1 MSFLLYPARE
11 RAVPQDGAPLL
22 WELGP
27 YRVLFQRPEHG
38 TTGALLARRTDADGA
53 EGGEVLIHQLPA
65 GSVAREGA
73 SALFHE
79 EWRRVTRLA
88 HPNVLRTLDV
98 WLDVTP
104 GGQEAPGPRP
114 LFFQLVTEYVPG
126 ETLSTVLAALE
137 GRGSRMPVPLALEV
151 LTQVAHGL
159 HAAHEAVD
167 AEGRPLGVVHR
178 DVAPA
183 HVVLGYDGA
192 VKLGGFGMGSAAVQ
206 LMPGPLFKHVGSQP
220 PEVQR
225 KGGGSGDRRADVYGL
240 GVTLYE
246 ALTGVDPFRRAVDFD
261 SLKAAMSA
269 DAPPPSHHRPELP
282 AAVDAVV
289 MRAMAP
295 RPEDRY
301 PSAADFARALV
312 ELRAAFP
319 LESGREALVGFLR
332 DLFGEE
338 RIRARTHLPGMEA
351 LLARAAAAA
360 ALETFSSREPE
371 APAPPATGI
380 RRFVPSSRL
389 LILYAGGL
397 MLLLSMVLSSVAR
410 KREAFVAE
418 VAEAARGGHA
428 RAAAC
433 LERGTGAVPVQLSLD
448 GQGRASARVQGP
460 LAGTVAARCIE
471 EALAGVSYPKQRG
484 LPVRVEVAP
493 GGP

>member
-22 WELGP
+22 WRLGP
-27 YRVLFQRPEHG
+27 YLVLFQRPEHG
-38 TTGALLARRTDADGA
+38 TTGALLARSE

-73 SALFHE
+73 AALFHE
-79 EWRRVTRLA
+79 EWRRVTKLS
-88 HPNVLRTLDV
+88 HPNVLRTLDT
-98 WLDVTP
+98 WLSTA
-104 GGQEAPGPRP
+104 EASEPRP

-137 GRGSRMPVPLALEV
+137 ARGDRLPVPLALEV
-151 LTQVAHGL
+151 LTQVAHAL

-167 AEGRPLGVVHR
+167 EEGRPLGVLHQ

-183 HVVLGYDGA
+183 HVVLGYDGS
-192 VKLGGFGMGSAAVQ
+192 VKLAGFGIGSAAVQ

-225 KGGGSGDRRADVYGL
+225 KGGGPGDRRADVYGL

-246 ALTGVDPFRRAVDFD
+246 ALTGMDPFRRAVDFD
-261 SLKAAMSA
+261 SLKAAQSA
-269 DAPPPSHHRPELP
+269 DAPPPSHHRPELT
-282 AAVDAVV
+282 AAVDTVV

-319 LESGREALVGFLR
+319 LESGREALAGFLR
-332 DLFGEE
+332 ELFGEE
-338 RIRARTHLPGMEA
+338 RIRARTRLPTLEE
-351 LLARAAAAA
+351 LRARAAAAA
-360 ALETFSSREPE
+360 ALETLAAREPE
-371 APAPPATGI
+371 EAPMPAKGVT
-380 RRFVPSSRL
+380 RFVPRSRL
-389 LILYAGGL
+389 LMMGGGF
-397 MLLLSMVLSSVAR
+397 LLLIVSMVLASVAR
-410 KREAFVAE
+410 RRESFVAE
-418 VAEAARGGHA
+418 VKEAARNGHA

-433 LERGTGAVPVQLSLD
+433 LGSGAGAVPVQLRLD
-448 GQGRASARVQGP
+448 GQGRAAAKVEGP
-460 LAGTVAARCIE
+460 LAGTVVARCIE
-471 EALAGVSYPKQRG
+471 EALAEVAYPKRRG
-484 LPVRVEVAP
+484 MPVKVEVAP
-493 GGP
+493 ASP